1 MKVRELR
8 SEAEI
13 EEAYHIMCELHDAP
27 DEMIPASYR
36 LFALRVN
43 GAIAALADAQVLTNR
58 YYGRHFYGLVMTKEN
73 SPTGERGRLHRPRL
87 RTGANVGASTRG
99 RATR

>member
-1 MKVRELR
+1 
-8 SEAEI
+8 
-13 EEAYHIMCELHDAP
+13 
-27 DEMIPASYR
+27 MIPASYR

-58 YYGRHFYGLVMTKEN
+58 YYGRHFYGLVVTKEN